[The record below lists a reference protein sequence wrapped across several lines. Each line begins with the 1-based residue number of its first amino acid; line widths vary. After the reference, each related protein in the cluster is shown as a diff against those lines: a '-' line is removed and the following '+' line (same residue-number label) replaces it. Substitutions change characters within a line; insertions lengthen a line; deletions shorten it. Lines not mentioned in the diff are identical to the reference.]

1 MKIWIHKKRKKL
13 SIYSAVDLEAEMRLK
28 LIENAR
34 LKTGSKVK
42 TTSSPRDK
50 NGGKNAGN
58 SGDKKRSESKE
69 GRSES
74 KSEVDKSD
82 KDKVSVTEK
91 ESKLT
96 AKSST
101 TGKPYF
107 RLYVQF
113 CSI

>member
-1 MKIWIHKKRKKL
+1 
-13 SIYSAVDLEAEMRLK
+13 MRLK

-42 TTSSPRDK
+42 TTSSPRDKNGGKHAKSGGAVK

-82 KDKVSVTEK
+82 KDKVIVTEK
-91 ESKLT
+91 DSKLA

-107 RLYVQF
+107 RLYVHF